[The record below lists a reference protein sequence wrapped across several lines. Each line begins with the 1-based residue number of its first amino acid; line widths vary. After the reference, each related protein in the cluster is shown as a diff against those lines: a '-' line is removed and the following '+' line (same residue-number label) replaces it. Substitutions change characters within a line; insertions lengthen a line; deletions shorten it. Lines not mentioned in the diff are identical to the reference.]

1 MRYFE
6 RYPGVKEFLDATV
19 AQAHL
24 HGYVMTMFGR
34 RRALYG
40 INSLNFNQRS
50 LAERMAMNTPIQG
63 SAADVIK
70 MAMIRTEENL
80 RGFDSRVIIQVHDE
94 LVVEAKSS
102 ELAEVEK
109 ILRDSMENVVK
120 LAVPLPVDIHSGE
133 NWALVK

>member
-1 MRYFE
+1 
-6 RYPGVKEFLDATV
+6 
-19 AQAHL
+19 
-24 HGYVMTMFGR
+24 MTMFGR

-40 INSLNFNQRS
+40 INSLNFNLRS
-50 LAERMAMNTPIQG
+50 VAERMAMNTPIQG

-94 LVVEAKSS
+94 LVVETKKS

-109 ILRDSMENVVK
+109 ILRESMENVVE
-120 LAVPLPVDIHSGE
+120 LAVPLTVDVHSAE
-133 NWALVK
+133 NWALLK